1 MVALLAV
8 LSIAGWSGAQEPG
21 QAEPDDET
29 EEFFAEIVDVN
40 VVNVDVY
47 VTDKKGNPITGL
59 SPEDFEVLEDGRG
72 VAITNFYAVEGG
84 RPTAAS
90 PQPATEPSGAVG
102 DLPLL
107 PPNQSLYLIVYID
120 NFNIRPLNRNRVF
133 RRLREF
139 LYDELEFG
147 DQVMLVSY
155 DRSIHVRH
163 PFTTDPEIVARS
175 LFDLEKLTGHAVVQ
189 DSERREILQAIDE
202 AEEIRQV
209 DWRVRQFAEAQ
220 YNDLRFTLD
229 ALQEFISSL
238 GGLEGRKAILYMSDG
253 LPMVTAQDLFEA
265 MMRKFTAD
273 TSYFHSADFS
283 AHRSFR
289 ELTSQANSN
298 RVTFYTIDAAGL
310 RTSSLTSA
318 ENRGISSPGVVS
330 VADSAYIS
338 NMQGPLRMMAHD
350 TGGRAILNTND
361 IGDGLKRMASDFGT
375 YYSLGY
381 MSSHGGD
388 GRYHRIEVKVDRK
401 GLRVRHRN
409 GYRDKTL
416 PARMADATTS
426 TLLYG
431 FERNPLS
438 VSLEVGRGNQ
448 QQEKDRFMVP
458 IVVELP
464 LDKLELVA
472 RSDFHLGRIK
482 IFFSAL
488 DEEGRMSDLQEVPLD
503 IRIPSEK
510 VEEAL
515 DQNYVYRVDLQMRG
529 GPHRVALG
537 VRDEI
542 GSVESFISKSVVIG
556 SG

>member
-1 MVALLAV
+1 VALLAV
-8 LSIAGWSGAQEPG
+8 LSMVGWLVAQEPEP
-21 QAEPDDET
+21 AEPDDDA

-40 VVNVDVY
+40 VVNVEVY

-59 SPEDFEVLEDGRG
+59 SPEDFEVFEDGRE
-72 VAITNFYAVEGG
+72 VEITNFYAVEGG
-84 RPTAAS
+84 RPTVAS
-90 PQPATEPSGAVG
+90 PRPSAEPPATVG
-102 DLPLL
+102 VLPPI

-163 PFTTDPEIVARS
+163 PFTADPEVVARS

-202 AEEIRQV
+202 AEDIREV

-229 ALQEFISSL
+229 SLQEFISSL
-238 GGLEGRKAILYMSDG
+238 GGLEGRKAVLHMSDG

-265 MMRKFTAD
+265 MMRKFMTQ

-289 ELTSQANSN
+289 ELVSQANSN

-330 VADSAYIS
+330 IADSTYVS
-338 NMQGPLRMMAHD
+338 NMQGPLRMMAHG

-361 IGDGLKRMASDFGT
+361 IGDGLKQMATDFGT

-381 MSSHGGD
+381 VSSQGGD
-388 GRYHRIEVKVDRK
+388 GRYHRIEVKVNRR
-401 GLRVRHRN
+401 GVRVRHRD
-409 GYRDKTL
+409 GYRGKSVH
-416 PARMADATTS
+416 ARMADATTS

-431 FERNPLS
+431 FERNPLA
-438 VSLEVGRGNQ
+438 VTLKMGRGNP

-488 DEEGRMSDLQEVPLD
+488 DEEGRMSDMQEVPLE
-503 IRIPSEK
+503 IRIPSENF
-510 VEEAL
+510 EEAL
-515 DQNYVYRVDLQMRG
+515 DQSYVYRVDLQMRG
-529 GPHRVALG
+529 GPQRVALG

-542 GSVESFISKSVVIG
+542 GSVESFISKSVVVG